1 MSKVNDGGQAFPQPL
16 CYSPEGE
23 AWPAYPGMSLRDWFA
38 GQALAGICANGHT
51 PWSPNVADI
60 EDAEVARAAYDLA
73 DAMLGARVK
82 GGA

>member
-1 MSKVNDGGQAFPQPL
+1 MTTNNEGGQAFPSHPIL
-16 CYSPEGE
+16 YSS
-23 AWPAYPGMSLRDWFA
+23 ADAHQAQGMSLRDWFA

-73 DAMLGARVK
+73 DAMLAARAK